1 MEVPMASPASVSLL
15 GSATV
20 FVVKDVLRSV
30 QHYCEVLGFHKE
42 FTYGEPTF
50 YAGVERD
57 GVLIHLQATSETKR
71 QPGHGAVNV
80 FVTDVDAL
88 YKELQSKG
96 ARTLKEPKDYS
107 YGMRDFDI
115 HDLDGNQLCFGME
128 SKQ

>member
-1 MEVPMASPASVSLL
+1 MASPASVSLL

-30 QHYCEVLGFHKE
+30 QHYCEVLGFHTE

-57 GVLIHLQATSETKR
+57 GVLIHLQAASETKR

-80 FVTDVDAL
+80 FVTDVDTL
-88 YKELQSKG
+88 YRELQSKG
-96 ARTLKEPKDYS
+96 ARTLKEPKDYP
-107 YGMRDFDI
+107 YGMRNFDI

-128 SKQ
+128 SKQQ

>member
-1 MEVPMASPASVSLL
+1 MASPASVSLL

-30 QHYCEVLGFHKE
+30 QHYCEVLGFHTE

-57 GVLIHLQATSETKR
+57 GVLIHLQAASETKR

-80 FVTDVDAL
+80 FATDVDAL
-88 YKELQSKG
+88 YRELQSKG

-115 HDLDGNQLCFGME
+115 HDLDGKQLCFGME

>member
-1 MEVPMASPASVSLL
+1 MASPASVSLL

-30 QHYCEVLGFHKE
+30 QHYCEVLGFHTE

-57 GVLIHLQATSETKR
+57 GVLIHLQAASETKR

-88 YKELQSKG
+88 YRELQSKG
-96 ARTLKEPKDYS
+96 ARILKEPKDYS

-115 HDLDGNQLCFGME
+115 HDLDGVEAVAATHSCTT
-128 SKQ
+128 

>member
-1 MEVPMASPASVSLL
+1 MPSPASVSLL

-57 GVLIHLQATSETKR
+57 GVLIHLQAASETKR
-71 QPGHGAVNV
+71 QPRPWCRKCFRHGCRC
-80 FVTDVDAL
+80 AL
-88 YKELQSKG
+88 QGVAIERRQNTE
-96 ARTLKEPKDYS
+96 RTERLVVW
-107 YGMRDFDI
+107 
-115 HDLDGNQLCFGME
+115 HA
-128 SKQ
+128 

>member
-1 MEVPMASPASVSLL
+1 MASSAEVSLV

-20 FVVKDVLRSV
+20 FVVQDVLRSV
-30 QHYCEVLGFHKE
+30 QHYCEVLGFHTE

-57 GVLIHLQATSETKR
+57 GVLIHLQAASETKR
-71 QPGHGAVNV
+71 QPGHGALNV

-88 YKELQSKG
+88 YRELQSKG
-96 ARTLKEPKDYS
+96 ARTVKEPKDYP

-115 HDLDGNQLCFGME
+115 HDLDGNQICFGME
-128 SKQ
+128 SKQQ

>member
-1 MEVPMASPASVSLL
+1 MAKPASVSLVS
-15 GSATV
+15 SATV
-20 FVVKDVLRSV
+20 FVVEDVPRSV
-30 QHYCEVLGFHKE
+30 QHYCEVLGFHTE

-57 GVLIHLQATSETKR
+57 GVLIHLQAARETKR
-71 QPGHGAVNV
+71 QPGHGAINV

-88 YKELQSKG
+88 YRELQLRG
-96 ARTLKEPKDYS
+96 ARILKEPKDYA

-128 SKQ
+128 SQQK